1 MSRGR
6 SKSEAVEAKVEAVKS
21 CEGMN
26 KKVKSSREST
36 TYSNPIQT
44 KVLVMIRLPHVRAT
58 W

>member
-26 KKVKSSREST
+26 KKVKSSRESP
-36 TYSNPIQT
+36 YSNPIQT
-44 KVLVMIRLPHVRAT
+44 RVLVTIRLPHVRAT